1 MNCKGCQPQILL
13 RVAPSVHLVPELR
26 ERQSSTFNAYLELMK
41 PRIVLLLDFTAL
53 MAFLVASSGVSLL
66 HLATVIVAGT
76 LASGGAGALNS
87 YIDRDLDRTMGRTS
101 QRPIP
106 TGEVSPTQALVF
118 GLGLVGTGVI
128 VSVLFLPLLAS
139 LFIFLGAAI
148 YVLFYTKYL
157 KPRTTL
163 NIVLGGSAG
172 SCAPLAGW
180 AASTGQLNAIAPWL
194 MALLVFVW
202 TPSHFW
208 ALAMRAVGDYSKAGI
223 PMLPVVVGE
232 KKTAQY
238 IALNTFLLVPL
249 SLALV
254 PLSGFGTVYLA
265 IAGVLGLGM
274 ILVDLKLVFNPS
286 KAQAWAAFKFSS
298 PYLAVVFLAMVLD
311 ARVLPH

>member
-1 MNCKGCQPQILL
+1 M
-13 RVAPSVHLVPELR
+13 RELQMQR
-26 ERQSSTFNAYLELMK
+26 TSTVNAYYELMK
-41 PRIVLLLDFTAL
+41 PRIVFLLDFTAI
-53 MAFLVASSGVSLL
+53 MAFLVATPGINLVR
-66 HLATVIVAGT
+66 LAAVLVAGT

-87 YIDRDLDRTMGRTS
+87 YIDRDLDRTMRRTS

-106 TGEVSPTQALVF
+106 TGEVSPNRALAF
-118 GLGLVGTGVI
+118 GITLVGTGTIISAVI
-128 VSVLFLPLLAS
+128 LPPLAT
-139 LFIFLGAAI
+139 LFIALGAGI
-148 YVLFYTKYL
+148 YVLFYTKWL

-180 AASTGQLNAIAPWL
+180 AAATGQLTSFAPWL

-208 ALAMRAVGDYSKAGI
+208 ALAMRAVGDYAKAGI

-249 SLALV
+249 SLALA
-254 PLSGFGTVYLA
+254 PLGQFGIIYLT
-265 IAGVLGLGM
+265 IAGLLGFGM
-274 ILVDLKLVFNPS
+274 ILVDLRLVIEPT
-286 KAQAWAAFKFSS
+286 KARAWTAFKFSS
-298 PYLAVVFLAMVLD
+298 PYLAIVFLAMVLD
-311 ARVLPH
+311 VKLLPHYLPLGL

>member
-1 MNCKGCQPQILL
+1 MNCNGCCPQTLL
-13 RVAPSVHLVPELR
+13 PANSSFQLVPELQA
-26 ERQSSTFNAYLELMK
+26 RQSNTFNAYLELMK

-53 MAFLVASSGVSLL
+53 MAFLVASSGVSLPR
-66 HLATVIVAGT
+66 LAVVIVAGT

-118 GLGLVGTGVI
+118 GLGLVGAGVI
-128 VSVLFLPLLAS
+128 ISALFLPLLAS

-157 KPRTTL
+157 KLRTTL

-180 AASTGQLNAIAPWL
+180 AAATGQLNAVAPWL

-232 KKTAQY
+232 RKTAQY

-254 PLSGFGTVYLA
+254 PLSGFGIVYLA
-265 IAGVLGLGM
+265 IAAILGLGM
-274 ILVDLKLVFNPS
+274 ILVDLKLVVNPT
-286 KAQAWAAFKFSS
+286 KAQAWTAFKFSS
-298 PYLAVVFLAMVLD
+298 PYLAIVFLAMVLD
-311 ARVLPH
+311 AKLFPH

>member
-1 MNCKGCQPQILL
+1 
-13 RVAPSVHLVPELR
+13 
-26 ERQSSTFNAYLELMK
+26 MK

-53 MAFLVASSGVSLL
+53 AAFLATPSSISILRLVA
-66 HLATVIVAGT
+66 VIAAGT

-87 YIDRDLDRTMGRTS
+87 YLDEDIDRSMGRTS
-101 QRPIP
+101 RRPIP
-106 TGEVSPTQALVF
+106 QGDISPFKALIF
-118 GLGLVGTGVI
+118 GLALIGGGLVI
-128 VSVLFLPLLAS
+128 SALYLPLLAG
-139 LFIFLGAAI
+139 LFILLGAGI

-157 KPRTTL
+157 KRRTSL

-180 AASTGQLNAIAPWL
+180 AAATGNLSNVAPWL

-208 ALAMRAVGDYSKAGI
+208 ALAMRAVSDYAKVRI

-254 PLSGFGTVYLA
+254 PFGFGLVYLA
-265 IAGVLGLGM
+265 VASILGFGM
-274 ILVDLKLVFNPS
+274 ILVDVKLAIDPT
-286 KAQAWAAFKFSS
+286 KARAWTAFKFSS
-298 PYLAVVFLAMVLD
+298 PYLAIVFLAMALD
-311 ARVLPH
+311 VRLLPHYLV

>member
-1 MNCKGCQPQILL
+1 
-13 RVAPSVHLVPELR
+13 
-26 ERQSSTFNAYLELMK
+26 MK
-41 PRIVLLLDFTAL
+41 PKIVLLLDFTAI
-53 MAFLVASSGVSLL
+53 MAFLVPVSTINLIRL
-66 HLATVIVAGT
+66 VAVTAAGT

-87 YIDRDLDRTMGRTS
+87 YLDQDIDRSMGRTS
-101 QRPIP
+101 RRPIP
-106 TGEVSPTQALVF
+106 TGEVSPLRALVF
-118 GLGLVGTGVI
+118 GLFLIAGGLVI
-128 VSVLFLPLLAS
+128 SILLLPLLAA
-139 LFIFLGAAI
+139 LFILLGAAI

-157 KPRTTL
+157 KRRTTL

-180 AASTGQLNAIAPWL
+180 AAATGNLTAVAPWL

-208 ALAMRAVGDYSKAGI
+208 ALAMRAVGDYTKAGI

-254 PLSGFGTVYLA
+254 PFGFGLLYLVVA
-265 IAGVLGLGM
+265 AVLGLGM
-274 ILVDLKLVFNPS
+274 ILVDLRLVANPT
-286 KAQAWAAFKFSS
+286 KTVAWTAFKFSS
-298 PYLAVVFLAMVLD
+298 PYLAIVFLAMALD
-311 ARVLPH
+311 VRLLPHYLVY

>member
-1 MNCKGCQPQILL
+1 
-13 RVAPSVHLVPELR
+13 
-26 ERQSSTFNAYLELMK
+26 MK

-53 MAFLVASSGVSLL
+53 IAFLIPLSTINIARLLAVVA
-66 HLATVIVAGT
+66 AGT

-87 YIDRDLDRTMGRTS
+87 YLDQDIDRSMGRTS
-101 QRPIP
+101 RRPIP
-106 TGEVSPTQALVF
+106 QGEISPRNALVF
-118 GLGLVGTGVI
+118 GLTLILVSALI
-128 VSVLFLPLLAS
+128 SYLLLPPLAT
-139 LFIFLGAAI
+139 LFILLGAGI
-148 YVLFYTKYL
+148 YVLFYTKFL
-157 KPRTTL
+157 KRRTTL

-180 AASTGQLNAIAPWL
+180 AAATGNLNAVAPWL

-208 ALAMRAVGDYSKAGI
+208 ALAMRQVNDYTRVGI

-254 PLSGFGTVYLA
+254 PFGFGLLYLTVASL
-265 IAGVLGLGM
+265 LGLGM
-274 ILVDLKLVFNPS
+274 ILVDLRLVVNPT
-286 KAQAWAAFKFSS
+286 KTQAWTAFKFSS
-298 PYLAVVFLAMVLD
+298 PYLAIVFLAMALD
-311 ARVLPH
+311 VKLLPHYLFY

>member
-1 MNCKGCQPQILL
+1 
-13 RVAPSVHLVPELR
+13 
-26 ERQSSTFNAYLELMK
+26 MK
-41 PRIVLLLDFTAL
+41 PKIVELLDFTAI
-53 MAFLVASSGVSLL
+53 MAFLVAAQGVNIVR
-66 HLATVIVAGT
+66 LAAVLVAGT
-76 LASGGAGALNS
+76 LASGGAGALNC
-87 YIDRDLDRTMGRTS
+87 YLDRDLDRAMRRTS

-106 TGEVSPTQALVF
+106 TGEVSPQRALLF
-118 GLGLVGTGVI
+118 GIVLVTTGLI
-128 VSVLFLPLLAS
+128 VSGVFLPVLATI
-139 LFIFLGAAI
+139 FIFLGAAI
-148 YVLFYTKYL
+148 YVLFYTKWL

-180 AASTGQLNAIAPWL
+180 AAATGQLNIAAPWL

-208 ALAMRAVGDYSKAGI
+208 ALAMRQVNDYASAGI

-254 PLSGFGTVYLA
+254 PLSGFGLIYLV
-265 IAGVLGLGM
+265 IAGILGLGM
-274 ILVDLKLVFNPS
+274 IIVDLKLVANPTKS
-286 KAQAWAAFKFSS
+286 QAWTAFKFSS
-298 PYLAVVFLAMVLD
+298 PYLAIVFLAMLID
-311 ARVLPH
+311 AKLLVH